1 MEELFNKKTIF
12 LVIIII
18 ILAIILCSIIINKKE
33 SQSENVLNQVGN
45 SEKNE
50 NSRDESNLA
59 EIEVLATMQ
68 DELKENSAWCGTFQL
83 VWNDMQNEVVGQD
96 IIFTPQLDIVKN
108 LNKQSFTE
116 NDISEDSFYKN
127 WGLKTLELKG
137 EIEKGIKEKFNE
149 NSDILDR
156 LDWSESGVNDE
167 NNPNVKRYLFY
178 AMLKKKFEFDNEFT
192 KLEKASF
199 AGKYED
205 IEYFGIDE
213 ETDEKVRKQVEVLYY
228 NSEKDFAVILN
239 TKEREQVILVRNPEG
254 STFEEIYENANKKA
268 EDFEGNRTFTK
279 KDTLKVPNINI
290 DLLKQYHELENQE
303 FVLSDGDIGE
313 IVAAMQTI
321 KMTLNNKGGEIKS
334 EAAIDMK
341 VLSAAIME
349 EDRKREFNF
358 DDKYAIF
365 LKESEKEVPYFA
377 ANIENITLFQ

>member
-199 AGKYED
+199 ASKYED
-205 IEYFGIDE
+205 VEYFGIDE
-213 ETDEKVRKQVEVLYY
+213 ETDGKVRKQVEVLYY

-239 TKEREQVILVRNPEG
+239 TKESEQVILVRNPEG
-254 STFEEIYENANKKA
+254 NTFEEIYENANKKA
-268 EDFEGNRTFTK
+268 KDFEENRTFTK

-341 VLSAAIME
+341 VLSAVIME